1 MPVNLENYKDGAECT
16 MIAKSLIE
24 GGVGKGIVMAV
35 GRSTVSGVITE
46 KV

>member
-1 MPVNLENYKDGAECT
+1 
-16 MIAKSLIE
+16 MIAKSLLE

-46 KV
+46 KVQTEPEKTLLM